1 MDQQQEIEEQWSAW
15 LPPEPH
21 RTAVVEFVARGR
33 ARIVQPDPQ
42 RPPQLMFE
50 DGGAM
55 ELPLVRYGGREPFY
69 LAGRPEEPEG
79 ERRSTKYSDVCG
91 SVDEFKRHAAD
102 GPDALAAARAE
113 IDELFADIRYMIG
126 RMYRRQR
133 EYTAFT
139 DRLREIIA
147 RLEAVPI
154 VDCAPSDE
162 GLAELERLMDGGDTS
177 DVERLHAL
185 AERVRAVASAQ
196 EQRLREHRAAALE
209 VLAAYR
215 EVRGERDWSR
225 DEPPL
230 PSGAAGPRPGPSMG
244 CGPDRRS

>member
-1 MDQQQEIEEQWSAW
+1 MDRKDEIVAQWGQW

-21 RTAVVEFVARGR
+21 RTAVVDFVARGR
-33 ARIVQPDPQ
+33 ASIVQPDPE

-91 SVDEFKRHAAD
+91 SVDEFKRYVSD
-102 GPDALAAARAE
+102 GPQALAAHDAE
-113 IDELFADIRYMIG
+113 IAELFADIRYMIG

-154 VDCAPSDE
+154 VDRSPSDE
-162 GLAELERLMDGGDTS
+162 GLAELERLLAAGETADA
-177 DVERLHAL
+177 ERLNAL
-185 AERVRAVASAQ
+185 AEQMRAVASAQ
-196 EQRLREHRAAALE
+196 EQRLREHKAAALE

-215 EVRGERDWSR
+215 EVRGARDWSA
-225 DEPPL
+225 DE
-230 PSGAAGPRPGPSMG
+230 GA
-244 CGPDRRS
+244 

>member
-1 MDQQQEIEEQWSAW
+1 MERTREIEEQWNAW

-33 ARIVQPDPQ
+33 ARIVRPDPE
-42 RPPQLMFE
+42 RPPQLIFE

-55 ELPLVRYGGREPFY
+55 ELSLVRYGGREPFY

-91 SVDEFKRHAAD
+91 SVDEFKRHAAE
-102 GPDALAAARAE
+102 GPDALAATRAE

-126 RMYRRQR
+126 HMYRRQR

-139 DRLREIIA
+139 DRLREIVA
-147 RLEAVPI
+147 RLEAVPL
-154 VDCAPSDE
+154 VDCTPADE
-162 GLAELERLMDGGDTS
+162 GLAELERLLDAGETG

-185 AERVRAVASAQ
+185 AEQVRAVASAQ
-196 EQRLREHRAAALE
+196 EQRLREHKAAALE
-209 VLAAYR
+209 VLRAYR
-215 EVRGERDWSR
+215 AVRGERDWSR
-225 DEPPL
+225 DEDETDDAAPP
-230 PSGAAGPRPGPSMG
+230 P
-244 CGPDRRS
+244 

>member
-1 MDQQQEIEEQWSAW
+1 MERTREIEERWNAW

-33 ARIVQPDPQ
+33 ARIVRPDPE

-55 ELPLVRYGGREPFY
+55 ELSLVRCGGREPFY

-91 SVDEFKRHAAD
+91 SVDEFKRHAAE
-102 GPDALAAARAE
+102 GPDALAATRAE

-139 DRLREIIA
+139 DRLREISA
-147 RLEAVPI
+147 RLEAVPL
-154 VDCAPSDE
+154 VDCAPADE
-162 GLAELERLMDGGDTS
+162 GLAELERLLDAGETG

-185 AERVRAVASAQ
+185 AEQVRAVASAQ
-196 EQRLREHRAAALE
+196 EQRLREHKAAALE
-209 VLAAYR
+209 VLRAYR
-215 EVRGERDWSR
+215 AVRGERDWSR
-225 DEPPL
+225 DEDETDDAAPP
-230 PSGAAGPRPGPSMG
+230 P
-244 CGPDRRS
+244 